1 MFGRF
6 FKTFHQNIYCEKNL
20 TWETFWIKIVSF
32 LNNEIEIFGFIQF
45 QGLNYNFLQ
54 FYFFYDR

>member
-6 FKTFHQNIYCEKNL
+6 FKTFHQNIYYEKNL